1 MSYLI
6 GGLVGIVFMSGLRVV
21 LFRIDK
27 MAKEYKQRQKEDA
40 ELLDILAKEELN
52 KING

>member
-6 GGLVGIVFMSGLRVV
+6 GFLVGIVFMSALRVF